1 MFWVSPYDLATMARK
16 LTTRSD
22 WLLSHPPAAARLTQT
37 LAGTAQR
44 VRGGEDFHH
53 AVREFLDEF
62 ALRGDERSRGEAIAE
77 RPPPTGDPRHDAY
90 LGALAE
96 HLAAVCG
103 LERPAWS
110 LEADRFLSSFWFV
123 SDVPGFKAVSIAQ
136 APAAFRRRG
145 VFVPER
151 SLHRV

>member
-1 MFWVSPYDLATMARK
+1 MARA

-22 WLLSHPPAAARLTQT
+22 WLRSNPPAAGDLTQT
-37 LAGTAQR
+37 LAEVAR
-44 VRGGEDFHH
+44 RSNAGEDFRH

-62 ALRGDERSRGEAIAE
+62 ALRADARLRAEAIAE
-77 RPPPTGDPRHDAY
+77 RPAQTGDPRYDAY

-96 HLAAVCG
+96 HLATAHD
-103 LERPAWS
+103 LSRPAWS
-110 LEADRFLSSFWFV
+110 IEPGRFLTRFWFV
-123 SDVPGFKAVSIAQ
+123 SDVPGFRAIAIAQ

-145 VFVPER
+145 VFIPER

>member
-1 MFWVSPYDLATMARK
+1 M
-16 LTTRSD
+16 
-22 WLLSHPPAAARLTQT
+22 TQT
-37 LAGTAQR
+37 LAGVAGR
-44 VRGGEDFHH
+44 AVGGEDFHR
-53 AVREFLDEF
+53 ALREFLDEF
-62 ALRGDERSRGEAIAE
+62 ALRGDKRSRSEAIAE
-77 RPPPTGDPRHDAY
+77 RPAATGDPRYDAY

-96 HLAAVCG
+96 HLAAIDG

-110 LEADRFLSSFWFV
+110 VEPGRFLDRFWFV
-123 SDVPGFKAVSIAQ
+123 SEVPGFRATAIAQ

>member
-1 MFWVSPYDLATMARK
+1 MADA

-22 WLLSHPPAAARLTQT
+22 WLARNPPARGLLTQT
-37 LAGTAQR
+37 LAAVAR
-44 VRGGEDFHH
+44 RAAIGEDFLH

-62 ALRGDERSRGEAIAE
+62 ALRADGASRAEAIAE
-77 RPPPTGDPRHDAY
+77 RPPRSGDPRHDAF

-96 HLAAVCG
+96 HLAAVHG
-103 LERPAWS
+103 LPRPAWS
-110 LEADRFLSSFWFV
+110 VDPERFLRRFWFV
-123 SDVPGFKAVSIAQ
+123 SEVPGFRATAIAQ

-145 VFVPER
+145 VFIPER

>member
-1 MFWVSPYDLATMARK
+1 M
-16 LTTRSD
+16 
-22 WLLSHPPAAARLTQT
+22 TQT
-37 LAGTAQR
+37 LAGVAR
-44 VRGGEDFHH
+44 RAVAGEDFHR
-53 AVREFLDEF
+53 ALREFLDEF
-62 ALRGDERSRGEAIAE
+62 ALRGDKRSRSEAIAE
-77 RPPPTGDPRHDAY
+77 RPAATGDPRYDAY

-96 HLAAVCG
+96 HLAAIDG

-110 LEADRFLSSFWFV
+110 VEPGRFLDRFWFV
-123 SDVPGFKAVSIAQ
+123 SEVPGFRATAIAQ

>member
-1 MFWVSPYDLATMARK
+1 MAER
-16 LTTRSD
+16 LVTRSD
-22 WLLSHPPAAARLTQT
+22 WLSTHPLAVRLSQT
-37 LAGTAQR
+37 LAGVATRSQD
-44 VRGGEDFHH
+44 GEDFRH

-62 ALRGDERSRGEAIAE
+62 ALRTDDTMRAESITE
-77 RPPPTGDPRHDAY
+77 RPAPTGDQRHDAY

-96 HLAAVCG
+96 HLAAVHR

-110 LEADRFLSSFWFV
+110 LEPQRFLPSFWFV
-123 SDVPGFKAVSIAQ
+123 SNTPGFRATAIAQ

-145 VFVPER
+145 VFIPER